1 MPKCSC
7 NYSVSNI
14 KVHAQEHKT
23 TVNLDRD
30 ISHNEDGRLIRKVL
44 CLFLD
49 ECGEPISLSNQTT
62 LTFHA
67 LLEYHAGHHSHH
79 YNFHLGKKKEDF
91 TRRKQEEEGLLQ
103 NPFVW
108 ILDFGWTFHEDHLR
122 NHANQVEFTYHFD
135 KKDVTKDITMVMVAF
150 YEDDDETDYEFGWLQ
165 NKLESIDAATAPTT
179 VNLCK
184 HILWSYTLECL

>member
-49 ECGEPISLSNQTT
+49 ECGEPISLSNQTA

-79 YNFHLGKKKEDF
+79 YNFHLGKKRRTLPGENRKKRVSFKILSFGYWISGGHF
-91 TRRKQEEEGLLQ
+91 TKTMFEIMQIKS
-103 NPFVW
+103 NSP
-108 ILDFGWTFHEDHLR
+108 IISI
-122 NHANQVEFTYHFD
+122 
-135 KKDVTKDITMVMVAF
+135 KKT
-150 YEDDDETDYEFGWLQ
+150 
-165 NKLESIDAATAPTT
+165 
-179 VNLCK
+179 
-184 HILWSYTLECL
+184 

>member
-108 ILDFGWTFHEDHLR
+108 ILDFGWTFHEDHVR

-135 KKDVTKDITMVMVAF
+135 KKDVTKDITMVMIAF

-184 HILWSYTLECL
+184 HILWS